1 MPGRRPARARM
12 ITILL
17 VVENAAVL
25 ALEGDVVGRSEG
37 GVRCRSEG
45 GVRHRSEGGVE
56 GDVVEVDDGVELS
69 EA

>member
-17 VVENAAVL
+17 VVESAAVL

-45 GVRHRSEGGVE
+45 GVE